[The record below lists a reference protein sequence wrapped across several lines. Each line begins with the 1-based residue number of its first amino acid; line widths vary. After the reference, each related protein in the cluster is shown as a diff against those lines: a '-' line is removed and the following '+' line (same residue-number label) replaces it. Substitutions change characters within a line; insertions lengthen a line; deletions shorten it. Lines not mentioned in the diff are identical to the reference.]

1 VTPASLP
8 SVTASLAARGY
19 TVDARSQVVVRRPTS
34 ARTWLRQPVADGLLV
49 LSALGV
55 IVLSWVAVLAVL
67 ATSALVLVPSAS
79 AALADIAGQGA
90 ILAAC
95 LTFIGVAPYAVCGQ
109 RQRQRSTQHAR
120 QASRPA
126 GRP

>member
-1 VTPASLP
+1 MTPASLP

-79 AALADIAGQGA
+79 AALADIAGEGA
-90 ILAAC
+90 VLAVC
-95 LTFIGVAPYAVCGQ
+95 LTLVGAAPYAVRRRGQ
-109 RQRQRSTQHAR
+109 RHRSTQPGR

-126 GRP
+126 GRQ